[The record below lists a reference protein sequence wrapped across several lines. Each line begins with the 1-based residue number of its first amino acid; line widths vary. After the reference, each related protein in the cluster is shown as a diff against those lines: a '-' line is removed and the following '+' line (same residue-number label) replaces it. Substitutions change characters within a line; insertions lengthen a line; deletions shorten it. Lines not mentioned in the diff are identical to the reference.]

1 MSRHRRKE
9 VAVGPQYERA
19 LVPFL
24 KVVKRPGSHADIL
37 DALRKFVEANEGTQ
51 YLSPGWRKFF
61 LVSSADRCTEAI
73 TGGPKALALKRPCLT
88 EDQVVALLSVLESDA
103 SIGTLIL
110 DGALHPFWWR
120 ADS

>member
-73 TGGPKALALKRPCLT
+73 TGGPKALTPKQPCLT
-88 EDQVVALLSVLESDA
+88 EDQVVALLSVLEYDA

-110 DGALHPFWWR
+110 DGALPR
-120 ADS
+120 AGS